1 MTVTIIDHRAKWV
14 YQCSKDILNNFYE
27 LTICSNGGGMM
38 NKSLLSKHIK
48 SFVDTSRKNPEKF
61 AKDLEERAA
70 LVNHYK
76 QFDRENIAVMDK
88 EDL

>member
-1 MTVTIIDHRAKWV
+1 
-14 YQCSKDILNNFYE
+14 
-27 LTICSNGGGMM
+27 M